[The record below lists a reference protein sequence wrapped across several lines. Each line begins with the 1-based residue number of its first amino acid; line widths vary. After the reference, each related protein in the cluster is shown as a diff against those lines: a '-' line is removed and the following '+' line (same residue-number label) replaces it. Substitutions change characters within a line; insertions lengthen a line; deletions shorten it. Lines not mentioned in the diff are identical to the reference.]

1 MARGEPFQSTVEV
14 ETKLVPFTVRVNW
27 ADPAVVE
34 AGLIEVVV
42 GTGLLI
48 VKVSVALPVPPALL
62 ALMATVYVPA
72 VVGVPEI
79 APVVVFTANPA
90 GSPVALKLVG
100 LLVAVI

>member
-1 MARGEPFQSTVEV
+1 VARGEPFQSTVEV

-79 APVVVFTANPA
+79 TPVVVFTANPA